1 MQSAFVLFLLVVSCA
16 AVKLPPNFQKCNR
29 KQPDLKECVFKA
41 AQNGISQLTRAYDEV
56 KIINVHPFELPALT
70 IGAGKG
76 PVAVDQKF
84 KNCKLDGFHLMKL
97 DDFEF
102 DLEGKKVMIVGTF
115 PEVTMKCEYE
125 LDGKILLV
133 PIQGTG
139 PSTIVLKNVKAKGV
153 FPYEEFKKKD
163 KTFVKFVSSSLTID
177 PELVSFNFENLFNG
191 DKKLGDNVN
200 QVLNDNWKEVFD
212 DVIQDYI
219 EVFNQILISVF
230 NNLFSKVSLE
240 DAFDSPDFQKCNRR
254 QSDLK
259 KCVLKSAQD
268 GISQL
273 TRAYDEVNIPNV
285 HPLEVAELTIEAGSG
300 PVAFDQKFKQCKL
313 DGFHKMKL
321 DQFEFDFE
329 GKTLTVAG
337 VVPKIMVECQY
348 EFDGKILLLP
358 IKGKGPSTI
367 VLENMKVSGLFDY
380 EEKMKKGKTFIRF
393 VSSDIH
399 VDPGLAWFN
408 FENLFNGDKQ
418 LGDNVNQ
425 VINDNWKEVFD
436 DVKSSYI
443 QVINRV
449 CTELL
454 NNFFG
459 KVSVGEAFD

>member
-1 MQSAFVLFLLVVSCA
+1 MKSATVLIFVVSCA
-16 AVKLPPNFQKCNR
+16 SVKLP
-29 KQPDLKECVFKA
+29 
-41 AQNGISQLTRAYDEV
+41 
-56 KIINVHPFELPALT
+56 
-70 IGAGKG
+70 
-76 PVAVDQKF
+76 
-84 KNCKLDGFHLMKL
+84 
-97 DDFEF
+97 
-102 DLEGKKVMIVGTF
+102 
-115 PEVTMKCEYE
+115 
-125 LDGKILLV
+125 
-133 PIQGTG
+133 
-139 PSTIVLKNVKAKGV
+139 
-153 FPYEEFKKKD
+153 
-163 KTFVKFVSSSLTID
+163 
-177 PELVSFNFENLFNG
+177 
-191 DKKLGDNVN
+191 
-200 QVLNDNWKEVFD
+200 
-212 DVIQDYI
+212 
-219 EVFNQILISVF
+219 
-230 NNLFSKVSLE
+230 
-240 DAFDSPDFQKCNRR
+240 PDFQKCNRR

-380 EEKMKKGKTFIRF
+380 EEKMKKGKTFFRF

-459 KVSVGEAFD
+459 KVSVEEAFD